1 MILMNENQ
9 NVILLAAA
17 LAGMNISEIE
27 TTLKPSELALL
38 QYKIAKLTE
47 ASGKDAEQT
56 LTQALQ
62 EATQQLYNDIFE
74 S

>member
-1 MILMNENQ
+1 MNETQ
-9 NVILLAAA
+9 KLILLATA
-17 LAGMNISEIE
+17 LVGMNISEIE
-27 TTLKPSELALL
+27 TTLTPSELAFL

-47 ASGKDAEQT
+47 DLGEEAEQK
-56 LTQALQ
+56 LTQTLQ

>member
-1 MILMNENQ
+1 MSENQ
-9 NVILLAAA
+9 KIILLLTA

-27 TTLKPSELALL
+27 TTLKPSEMALL

-47 ASGKDAEQT
+47 DLGEEAEQT

-62 EATQQLYNDIFE
+62 EATQQLYNDI
-74 S
+74 SKS